1 MKNKKMLKV
10 LSTSFILGTILMTN
24 PTGAEK
30 AEDVSLNEKLVDN
43 QDLTNSVISENKE
56 SKVASDESEVIE
68 EKDKNSE
75 LTNDGDSKEDTEKLE
90 LSSDTE
96 KEAVR
101 ANENGELKKISP
113 EAKYDKDMSID
124 DPATYDYAG
133 YFIKHYNP
141 TNEKFMKE
149 RSGGIA
155 VVHDTL
161 IDNTDNKNEK
171 AIHQTVVTEKGKDL
185 SSKIDEY
192 IAELEKNKGDNKVSL
207 EDIQTKVF
215 GANNIGDYSNLY
227 GSYFNA
233 YLIYLYDLYN
243 STHAGDGDSH
253 KLINNGKLLA
263 SDFSIENFK
272 ETYKNRYNKTEN
284 SVIFAVN
291 NSFRNKSVICENH
304 IFLSED

>member
-1 MKNKKMLKV
+1 
-10 LSTSFILGTILMTN
+10 MTN
-24 PTGAEK
+24 PTEAEK
-30 AEDVSLNEKLVDN
+30 AEDLSLSEKLVDN
-43 QDLTNSVISENKE
+43 QDLTNSVTSETKE
-56 SKVASDESEVIE
+56 TKVVSESSEATE
-68 EKDKNSE
+68 EKTPE

-113 EAKYDKDMSID
+113 EAKYDKDMSIN

-233 YLIYLYDLYN
+233 YLTYLYDLYN
-243 STHAGDGDSH
+243 STHAGDGDGH

-291 NSFRNKSVICENH
+291 NSFRNKPVICENH
-304 IFLSED
+304 IFSKINILSIGMKY